1 MRRFLAVT
9 STVVSLLG
17 AGLIASGTADA
28 SALPKIQSDGWS
40 GNWHQSWKVRPR
52 TIVFGSY
59 YFIKDLRYGHYNR
72 HSAWATGRLFIDN
85 CQPDCAQSGHF
96 VAATADFWD
105 VFDHKGPGLNFGYLS
120 LKWDG
125 GRRSRL
131 MWIDSLGEY
140 WWKAL
145 GTPPADR
152 TRVADQQPRH
162 LPGPRADAEVT
173 PRPNAPGAA

>member
-1 MRRFLAVT
+1 L
-9 STVVSLLG
+9 
-17 AGLIASGTADA
+17 
-28 SALPKIQSDGWS
+28 
-40 GNWHQSWKVRPR
+40 VRPR

-59 YFIKDLRYGHYNR
+59 FFIKDLRYGHYNR

-96 VAATADFWD
+96 VAATGDFWD